1 MADIRSIKLPQT
13 GSSVSI
19 GGGRGG
25 TAAARV
31 GDGTH
36 GRSHVLLQEGTDGR
50 LCGLRPRNMDD
61 IGVVDMDGVR
71 AAAMDGQVGG
81 SAMDGQVGAPLS
93 AQCEGKGIRSGEI
106 LTRGY

>member
-1 MADIRSIKLPQT
+1 
-13 GSSVSI
+13 
-19 GGGRGG
+19 
-25 TAAARV
+25 
-31 GDGTH
+31 
-36 GRSHVLLQEGTDGR
+36 
-50 LCGLRPRNMDD
+50 MDD